1 MNYFRYKQ
9 WKVLTGSHLS
19 LTSDHHHQ
27 FDDLPNYANETINF
41 RKLVY
46 LYDIQKDKK
55 EQEEISEKFPEIVN
69 EILGKL
75 ADQYVSYNL

>member
-1 MNYFRYKQ
+1 MN
-9 WKVLTGSHLS
+9 L
-19 LTSDHHHQ
+19 
-27 FDDLPNYANETINF
+27 
-41 RKLVY
+41 RKLVF

-75 ADQYVSYNL
+75 ADQYVSYNF

>member
-1 MNYFRYKQ
+1 MN
-9 WKVLTGSHLS
+9 L
-19 LTSDHHHQ
+19 
-27 FDDLPNYANETINF
+27 
-41 RKLVY
+41 RKLVF

-55 EQEEISEKFPEIVN
+55 EHEEISEKFPEIFN